1 MADVTVIIPC
11 YNGSAYIAQTIRSV
25 LAQTDPP
32 KQVIVIDDGSTDN
45 SAEVI
50 REFPVELI
58 QQENA
63 GESRARNVGIARA
76 EGEFVA
82 FLDADDVWMPDKIEK
97 QLALLQNNPH
107 AIGAHCPVF
116 NFRDDLDDCAREVT
130 ERTMDDPGL
139 EDLIDYHHVTPSALI
154 VRREVL
160 MEHDIRFDE
169 KVHHSEDMLFIADL
183 RLVGSLCL
191 IDEPLVAKRVHANQQ
206 SRNVWHPIWSLQSRV
221 NWLRQRRAVIGDDRA
236 TAMENDLADRMIEVL
251 EDRYWRRQIE
261 GFRDARAIVA
271 DLFPDRVAR
280 HAVINR
286 PIMPRWIYSLR
297 DRLIA

>member
-25 LAQTDPP
+25 LDQTDRP

-45 SAEVI
+45 SAAVI
-50 REFPVELI
+50 RDFPVELI

-63 GESRARNVGIARA
+63 GESHARNVGIERA

-82 FLDADDVWMPDKIEK
+82 FLDADDVWMPSKIEK
-97 QLALLQNNPH
+97 QLALLQNLPD

-130 ERTMDDPGL
+130 ERTMDDPSL
-139 EDLIDYHHVTPSALI
+139 EDLIDYHHVTPSALM
-154 VRREVL
+154 VRRSVL
-160 MEHDIRFDE
+160 MEHSIRFDQ
-169 KVHHSEDMLFIADL
+169 KVHHSEDMLFVADL
-183 RLVGSLCL
+183 RLIGSLRL

-221 NWLRQRRAVIGDDRA
+221 NWLRNRRSAIGEERA
-236 TAMENDLADRMIEVL
+236 AAMESDLAGRMIEVL

-261 GFRDARAIVA
+261 GFREARAIVA

-280 HAVINR
+280 HAVISR
-286 PIMPRWIYSLR
+286 PVMPKWVYALR
-297 DRLIA
+297 DKLTA